1 MRIGLVI
8 VGIVL
13 AILGGVLLYVP
24 IVPQTSQTV
33 QSSSDTPYFLG
44 SISGYSLTGTIAVS
58 VTWTA
63 TSTVDVAAAACT
75 SSCATTNSTSGVSDI
90 TYQSGTSGSF
100 TLNQPNSG
108 YILMGIF
115 DSSGQAAANATFKI
129 TTALSTVGTVLLPVG
144 IVLLIVG
151 IVLRKSGSKSSA
163 PAMSTTTE
171 TMDATPPTNPPPS
184 S

>member
-1 MRIGLVI
+1 MRLGLVI

-13 AILGGVLLYVP
+13 AILGGVLLFVP

-33 QSSSDTPYFLG
+33 QSSSDTPPYFLG

-63 TSTVDVAAAACT
+63 TSTVDVVAGACT
-75 SSCATTNSTSGVSDI
+75 SPCANASSTAGVTDI
-90 TYQSGTSGSF
+90 TSQTGTSGSF
-100 TLNQPNSG
+100 TLNQPNGG

-144 IVLLIVG
+144 IILLIVG
-151 IVLRKSGSKSSA
+151 VVVRKKGSKAPAASA
-163 PAMSTTTE
+163 PTE
-171 TMDATPPTNPPPS
+171 TMETTPPAGSPPS